1 MQIRAGLKK
10 EWIFFGKSFRLYVI
24 LITMIILPLVTPVM
38 MKSIET
44 VMDKTSELTQ
54 GLVEDTPSEVPEG
67 SENYEYYNATHVVC
81 PDCGN
86 EITNYEYEQYEV
98 TTALTQANEQMD
110 AAMNMVSNVFGIR
123 LGFVSVLGELSSDCL
138 LVFMLCLM
146 GAAGGEQK
154 KRNVIIPNCSGLTS
168 WGYILP
174 KFIMYPLFTMLASFA
189 SGYFGYYVC
198 TLLYSETLPALDVF
212 NFILGNSI
220 YCAFIV
226 VCYFALGLSTGKAG
240 ISVLVVYIV
249 KIILP
254 TVLEF
259 ADVNEYNPLSLS
271 KYSLGQN
278 WSVDGKELAISIAM
292 TVVLSL
298 FFMFLTY
305 LFVNLRKIDN
315 QRKVEVANVSDN

>member
-38 MKSIET
+38 MKTLET

-54 GLVEDTPSEVPEG
+54 ELVEDTPSEVPEG

-98 TTALTQANEQMD
+98 TNALNEANDQMN
-110 AAMNMVSNVFGIR
+110 AAMDMVSNVFGIR
-123 LGFVSVLGELSSDCL
+123 LGFVSVLSEISGDCL
-138 LVFMLCLM
+138 LVLMLCLM

-174 KFIMYPLFTMLASFA
+174 KFIFYPLFTLLASIA
-189 SGYFGYYVC
+189 TSYLGYYVC
-198 TLLYSETLPALDVF
+198 TLLYGETLPALDVF
-212 NFILGNSI
+212 NFILCNSI
-220 YCAFIV
+220 YAAFIV

-249 KIILP
+249 KMILP

-259 ADVNEYNPLSLS
+259 ADVNEYNPLSLAS
-271 KYSLGQN
+271 SSLGQN
-278 WSVDGKELAISIAM
+278 WAIDGKEMAISIAM
-292 TVVLSL
+292 TVALSL